1 MKIGAKK
8 DPNLKLPIKTVDELK
23 KINNKLVPNGFDNI
37 KVLNSIA
44 VEEFSQFTK
53 GLSKNELLAW
63 VISKTYDVQQ
73 KGIVRD
79 NVRGIGK
86 EKKKGKRDDK

>member
-1 MKIGAKK
+1 MKLGAKK

-53 GLSKNELLAW
+53 SLSKNELLAW
-63 VISKTYDVQQ
+63 VISKTYDLQQ

-79 NVRGIGK
+79 NARSIGK

>member
-63 VISKTYDVQQ
+63 VISKTYDLQQ

-79 NVRGIGK
+79 NARSIGK
-86 EKKKGKRDDK
+86 EKKKEKRDDK